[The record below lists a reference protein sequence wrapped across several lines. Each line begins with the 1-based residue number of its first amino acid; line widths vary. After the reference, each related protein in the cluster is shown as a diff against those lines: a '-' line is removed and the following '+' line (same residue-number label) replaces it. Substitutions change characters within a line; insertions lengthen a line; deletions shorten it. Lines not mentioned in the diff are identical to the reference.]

1 MMSGSSAEFLVKKPI
16 VPTEYEAVWFPFYTW
31 FQTTNSLYVA
41 QTECWPQCTVSQL
54 YWNSILYAR
63 NKWHLLF
70 YKCFIVCSKA
80 SKNYSLMLG
89 NLK

>member
-54 YWNSILYAR
+54 Y
-63 NKWHLLF
+63 
-70 YKCFIVCSKA
+70 
-80 SKNYSLMLG
+80 
-89 NLK
+89 